1 METPPS
7 GPGRASGSRQASGG
21 RHGANAIKAVLFDKD
36 GTLIDFNSTW
46 RGAFAE
52 VALEL
57 TRQDPVL
64 TRELLEA
71 GGWDEE
77 SQSFRA
83 GSLCAAGTSLELAE
97 RWSGLL
103 PERPDPVRMAER
115 MDRHFALAGSSGVKA
130 VTPLPALFDELAS
143 RGIFLGIATSDS
155 EAGATAC
162 LRSLGALDRLSFIAG
177 YDSGHGVK
185 PTAGMALAFCRHLGI
200 APSQIAVVG
209 DNLHDMEMG
218 RAAGAGL
225 LVGVLSGTSL
235 ASDLE
240 AMADCILPDISHLP
254 DLLKGPG
261 FGSDDQ
267 VAPETA

>member
-1 METPPS
+1 MDTPPS
-7 GPGRASGSRQASGG
+7 RPGRASGSRQAS
-21 RHGANAIKAVLFDKD
+21 RARQGAGAIKAVLFDKD
-36 GTLIDFNSTW
+36 GTLIDFDSTW
-46 RGAFAE
+46 RGAFFE

-64 TRELLEA
+64 TRELMEA

-97 RWSGLL
+97 HWSGLL
-103 PERPDPVRMAER
+103 PEGPDPVRMAEW
-115 MDRHFALAGSSGVKA
+115 MDRQFALAGSTGVKA

-143 RGIFLGIATSDS
+143 RGLLLGVATSDS

-162 LRSLGALDRLSFIAG
+162 LKSLGALDRLSFIAG

-185 PTAGMALAFCRHLGI
+185 PSAGMALAFCRHLGI
-200 APSQIAVVG
+200 RPSQIAVVG

-240 AMADCILPDISHLP
+240 AMADCILLDISHLP
-254 DLLKGPG
+254 NALEGRDSGR
-261 FGSDDQ
+261 DEEA
-267 VAPETA
+267 APETA